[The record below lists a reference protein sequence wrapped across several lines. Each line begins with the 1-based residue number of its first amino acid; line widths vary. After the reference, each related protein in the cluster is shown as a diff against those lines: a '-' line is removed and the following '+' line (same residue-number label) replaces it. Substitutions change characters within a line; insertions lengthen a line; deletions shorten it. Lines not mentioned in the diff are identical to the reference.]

1 MGSFLENYDL
11 LSRLLLQ
18 ALINNLWQGALIVG
32 CVALLFRLVGR
43 ASATTRHAI
52 WLVSLLTIALLP
64 FLPASTQKFTMSI
77 PPPSPSEAQRMASS
91 EQSLGAVFA
100 NVTALAGYEHRS
112 GRKVAEKETSAAAT
126 VEALLPATLAEA
138 HALTDAEHI
147 PSPSPLQVWRTQ
159 LLSGSAP
166 MVLVTVWLMVCALML
181 GRIATSY
188 FRLSRLRRSLHR
200 LPDFQRHRMSRLATI
215 FGLKRQ
221 VRIRTSPTVAMPMTI
236 GVARPLI
243 IVPEGLLENL
253 SQAEFESIVAHE
265 LAHIKRCDYLT
276 NLWQRVIQAFLFFHP
291 AVWLIGKQLAV
302 ERELACDDWAVKL
315 TGEPHRYA
323 SCLTRLAELLR
334 ERRIPTLAAGII
346 IGKHV
351 VSRRIEM
358 ILNTNRNA
366 TTSVSK
372 PALLYAM
379 SVAVMFVAAYS
390 FFQPVLAVPLTPN
403 QAQVARRQEPP
414 TTTPA
419 PTAVQ
424 QVVIV
429 NGQQVVRP
437 ALQPTTIVMPERVA
451 ALTLSDDDVT
461 PVTVVAA
468 SDEPLDEP
476 DATPAPTTLV
486 YRNQPAFFTQA
497 SYQQPTPQ
505 PMPPSGTGQGGG
517 FGIGSGWGGTMPPP
531 ARSINGERSDTPPTI
546 PEAELISVLS
556 DIVKKDADPNVR
568 SEALQGL
575 YRLKTDGSINA
586 LLQLYDAMTDVKVK
600 GEILGNLLRRSKDN
614 SKAIA
619 KLAAVA
625 KTEKDETLRS
635 RALNALVG
643 IKGDE
648 GADHLISVYDS
659 LQDAKMKQSVI
670 RALSMNKSKKAIDKL
685 ILIAKNDS
693 DPTVR
698 QYAVRSL
705 ISIDEG
711 LYLQVMPEKGRI
723 GISGAREFDYFDL
736 DEQTKEKIK
745 QKLETHPEIRTDV
758 SPATAT
764 TPPPNRKTST
774 ASAPATATTA
784 PAPKNR

>member
-18 ALINNLWQGALIVG
+18 ALINNLWQGAVIVG
-32 CVALLFRLVGR
+32 CVAVLFRLVGR

-64 FLPASTQKFTMSI
+64 FLPASTQKFTMPI
-77 PPPSPSEAQRMASS
+77 PTAKASEAYPMASS
-91 EQSLGAVFA
+91 DQTLGGALAKVA
-100 NVTALAGYEHRS
+100 ALAGYKNRS
-112 GRKVAEKETSAAAT
+112 GINVAEKETKAITAEAA
-126 VEALLPATLAEA
+126 LPALAEA
-138 HALTDAEHI
+138 QASTSAEESVILAKPITD
-147 PSPSPLQVWRTQ
+147 PSPLQLWSAKLFGGR
-159 LLSGSAP
+159 AP
-166 MVLVTVWLMVCALML
+166 MMLVTLWLTVCALML

-188 FRLSRLRRSLHR
+188 FRLTRLRRRLHR

-221 VRIRTSPTVAMPMTI
+221 VRIRTSSAVAMPMTI

-334 ERRIPTLAAGII
+334 ERRMPALAASII
-346 IGKHV
+346 FGKHV

-390 FFQPVLAVPLTPN
+390 VFPVLAVPLTQS
-403 QAQVARRQEPP
+403 QAQAEVARRQEPQV
-414 TTTPA
+414 TTPA

-451 ALTLSDDDVT
+451 ALTLSDDEVV

-476 DATPAPTTLV
+476 DAAPAPTTLV
-486 YRNQPAFFTQA
+486 YRNQPVLFTPA
-497 SYQQPTPQ
+497 SYQQPAQ
-505 PMPPSGTGQGGG
+505 PPSGSGQGSGL
-517 FGIGSGWGGTMPPP
+517 GIGSGWGGQVPPP
-531 ARSINGERSDTPPTI
+531 ARGINGERSDTPPTI
-546 PEAELISVLS
+546 PEAELIAVLS
-556 DIVKKDADPNVR
+556 DIVKKDTDPNVR

-600 GEILGNLLRRSKDN
+600 SEILSNLLRRNKDN

-648 GADHLISVYDS
+648 GADHLISIYDS

-670 RALSMNKSKKAIDKL
+670 RALAANKSKKAVDKL

-705 ISIDEG
+705 IGIDEG
-711 LYLQVMPEKGRI
+711 LYLQVMPGGRT
-723 GISGAREFDYFDL
+723 GISGIREFDYSDL
-736 DEQTKEKIK
+736 DEPTKEKIK
-745 QKLETHPEIRTDV
+745 QKIFETHPEMHVDV
-758 SPATAT
+758 TPATVT
-764 TPPPNRKTST
+764 TPPARKTST
-774 ASAPATATTA
+774 SAAPAATT
-784 PAPKNR
+784 PAPKSR